1 MVAKIL
7 GGGGQGKPLLQIIP
21 DNDVI
26 LLQGH
31 RSEAP
36 PATVTGKLVL
46 DTPDD
51 INVKTIKI
59 KLEGVQ
65 KIAYGTMPSTRLAEQ
80 TEWAIYAETQQLCP
94 VERRQ
99 WTLRAHLQVYPKSSK
114 RLNSGLHTA
123 QKWLSVWLPN
133 IPAPSMIQDKE
144 TFLRDERILYPTDGG
159 KGKPHKLGAGHKEW
173 TFEFSIPGEAPES
186 VEGLA
191 NSYIIYNMT
200 ASVSTAGFMTRDLV
214 AKSHIRV
221 VRTLSFDA
229 LDAGPME
236 QINEDV
242 WTNKVSYK
250 VALPRINY
258 TFGTSVTATITLT
271 PIRKGLEI
279 GTVRM
284 ALWEQ
289 CKLGI
294 DKGETVQ
301 THEWEKKV
309 TQLEQE
315 MPENARQ
322 EHSELDPNNPVD
334 ESYHFSM
341 TLPLPKSLNR
351 CRQSADTGQIQ
362 INHKLITHI
371 NLKNPEGHI
380 SQLVVKNPLNLFIS
394 PNYHIGED
402 QCIQIDAN
410 QQTEEAMNN
419 ASNQVAPPGY
429 GQHHFDQLWDNID
442 PSGYM
447 TPGARSGINTPFYS
461 QSRNGSAENL
471 PLPVLDALIQ
481 SPTSAPHGGPAAS
494 ALHSRLATLQDRG
507 SSHSARTQGQGQ
519 SQPTHSPSEA
529 PFEQPSDANWS
540 HFTPPSLSGSSSRQ
554 SHSGGPS
561 RRTSDEQPPPIAPQ
575 RLLGYDMEALA
586 RIPSYSTALRTPVS
600 SSPKA
605 EGLPTYEAATSRPPS
620 PNPTGTRIPIRTS
633 GESSGERDPPESD
646 RESRA
651 ALRDTTARNTASN
664 AATPTLQVPPAAH
677 PRR

>member
-21 DNDVI
+21 DNDII

-80 TEWAIYAETQQLCP
+80 TEWAT
-94 VERRQ
+94 
-99 WTLRAHLQVYPKSSK
+99 
-114 RLNSGLHTA
+114 
-123 QKWLSVWLPN
+123 
-133 IPAPSMIQDKE
+133 PSMIQDKE

-507 SSHSARTQGQGQ
+507 SSHSALPQ
-519 SQPTHSPSEA
+519 
-529 PFEQPSDANWS
+529 
-540 HFTPPSLSGSSSRQ
+540 
-554 SHSGGPS
+554 
-561 RRTSDEQPPPIAPQ
+561 RRPLAAHLGRAAPPIAPQ

-620 PNPTGTRIPIRTS
+620 PNPTGTRMPIRTS